1 MEKLEMRARAR
12 ATARAVGLFDLPD
25 RTPGD
30 GRPEIRGRTGTARRA
45 RLHEPAVVPM
55 DEAQA
60 RASCAPMGELET
72 IVQAAD
78 AKGRARTLYVI
89 VPDFAMKA
97 HYERLGFTLEPGC
110 RVLLDAAELL
120 PIAVLT
126 LARSVARAPE
136 PGPSS
141 AGFNPYFDLPA

>member
-12 ATARAVGLFDLPD
+12 ATARAVGLFDLPA
-25 RTPGD
+25 RSVGD
-30 GRPEIRGRTGTARRA
+30 GRPEIRGRTGAVRRA
-45 RLHEPAVVPM
+45 RTSAPALVPV
-55 DEAQA
+55 DEMQA

-89 VPDFAMKA
+89 VPDFAMKS

-120 PIAVLT
+120 PIAVLK
-126 LARSVARAPE
+126 LARSVAPAPE
-136 PGPSS
+136 RCPSS
-141 AGFNPYFDLPA
+141 SGFNPYFDLPA